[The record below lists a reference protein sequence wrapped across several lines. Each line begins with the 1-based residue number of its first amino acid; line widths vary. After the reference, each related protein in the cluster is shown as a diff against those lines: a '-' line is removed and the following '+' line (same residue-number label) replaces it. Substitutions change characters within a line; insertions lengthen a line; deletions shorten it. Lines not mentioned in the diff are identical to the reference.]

1 MASLCKRQQCT
12 VERRGFRQELDSWR
26 HKLIH
31 CVGKLFW
38 NCVCVRVLAW
48 SRARGGGAVWEASP
62 CAAADASAAELRSC
76 QLFLFRSAEAPPD
89 PGRNI
94 PAPSLGARRG
104 RAPGAWHRGSVRVS
118 GAAADWG
125 WGGCARGHG
134 RWRILV
140 FILGLFVY
148 CKQVQSR
155 VQMER
160 ALSQSASRL

>member
-62 CAAADASAAELRSC
+62 CAAADASAAEHRSC
-76 QLFLFRSAEAPPD
+76 QLFLFRSAEAPPG
-89 PGRNI
+89 PRQKHSRTKFGCASRTRTGRL
-94 PAPSLGARRG
+94 A
-104 RAPGAWHRGSVRVS
+104 RGSVRVS

-125 WGGCARGHG
+125 WGGLR
-134 RWRILV
+134 
-140 FILGLFVY
+140 
-148 CKQVQSR
+148 SR
-155 VQMER
+155 
-160 ALSQSASRL
+160 SRPVAHFSLYSGAVCLL